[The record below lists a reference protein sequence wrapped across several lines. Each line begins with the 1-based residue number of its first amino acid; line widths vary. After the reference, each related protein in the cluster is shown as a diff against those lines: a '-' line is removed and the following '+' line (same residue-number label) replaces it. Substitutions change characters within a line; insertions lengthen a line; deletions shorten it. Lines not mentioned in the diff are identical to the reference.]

1 MEEKNE
7 RTADSEKM
15 PQPSAAQEAICC
27 QRDENVRLL
36 ETYGKK
42 IKPCRCLIKDVE
54 KYVLGNYSTQQLP
67 VDEIDLTLAAMNIAA
82 EIHKNE
88 LANWQSPDETDAKLR
103 DFMAHDPSPVV
114 RRYLIKEQGIGQM
127 LYAAQKEEHTKMEKE
142 IFQWRE
148 RSGNTIGEMI
158 EYKRQP
164 IIVEFELHT
173 GSMRVE
179 NSSLLYHELIVYRG
193 VSANDIEKNTPDF
206 LQYLQSMKALGI
218 LK

>member
-1 MEEKNE
+1 MEEKKE
-7 RTADSEKM
+7 RTADFAKTT
-15 PQPSAAQEAICC
+15 QPSAAQEAICC
-27 QRDENVRLL
+27 QRDENARLL

-42 IKPCRCLIKDVE
+42 MKPCRCLIKDVE

-88 LANWQSPDETDAKLR
+88 LDDWQSPDETDAKLR
-103 DFMAHDPSPVV
+103 DFMVHDPSPVV
-114 RRYLIKEQGIGQM
+114 RRYFIKEQGIGQM
-127 LYAAQKEEHTKMEKE
+127 LYAAQKEEHAKMEKE

-148 RSGNTIGEMI
+148 RSGNPIGEMI

-193 VSANDIEKNTPDF
+193 VSADDIDKITPDF

>member
-1 MEEKNE
+1 
-7 RTADSEKM
+7 
-15 PQPSAAQEAICC
+15 
-27 QRDENVRLL
+27 
-36 ETYGKK
+36 
-42 IKPCRCLIKDVE
+42 
-54 KYVLGNYSTQQLP
+54 
-67 VDEIDLTLAAMNIAA
+67 
-82 EIHKNE
+82 
-88 LANWQSPDETDAKLR
+88 
-103 DFMAHDPSPVV
+103 
-114 RRYLIKEQGIGQM
+114 
-127 LYAAQKEEHTKMEKE
+127 MEKE

-179 NSSLLYHELIVYRG
+179 NSSLLYDELIVYRG
-193 VSANDIEKNTPDF
+193 VSADDIENITPDF